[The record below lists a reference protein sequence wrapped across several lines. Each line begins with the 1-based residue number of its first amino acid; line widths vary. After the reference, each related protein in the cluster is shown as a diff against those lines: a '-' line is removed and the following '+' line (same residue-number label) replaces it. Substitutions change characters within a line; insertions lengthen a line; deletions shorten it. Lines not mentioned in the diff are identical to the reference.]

1 MVMKQDPKQARG
13 NGWQAHL
20 RWLKPGLGLKR
31 WLLLLVLGVG
41 LLSVGGAFALRSF
54 YPLPSYFYYLTLQ
67 FLPAP
72 LRAVFLMLMG
82 GGLIGL
88 SLAGL
93 NRTLLAP
100 FVGGEHS
107 RVPEKLFDYRR
118 RGRGPRIVVLG
129 GGHGQASILRGL
141 KAYTSNLTA
150 IVTVADDGGSS
161 GRLRRDLGILPPGD
175 FRNCIAALSNDE
187 SLVTRLFQY
196 RFTQGAGLNGHSFG
210 NLFISAM
217 ATVTGSFESGLKE
230 SSQVLAIQGQ
240 VIPCTLQA
248 VALVA
253 DVQEAD
259 GTSSRVWGESKI
271 PQIGRRIMRVG
282 LEPSHPP
289 AYPEAL
295 RAILN
300 ADMIV
305 IGPGSLYTS
314 ILPNLLVPDIV
325 QAIRTV
331 NVPKVYIC
339 NVATQV
345 GETDNYTVED
355 HIRALEVHLG
365 PDFFSAIV
373 INTHFPSPVSPA
385 PVFLAPGGAVSLPEN
400 VAWVPPTLKERPGLR
415 VLRGNFVHPDY
426 PWRHDSAKL
435 AEVVQ
440 SLLR

>member
-1 MVMKQDPKQARG
+1 MVMEQDLKQAKA

-31 WLLLLVLGVG
+31 WLLLLALGVG

-72 LRAVFLMLMG
+72 LRAIALMLVG
-82 GGLIGL
+82 VGLIGL

-100 FVGGEHS
+100 FVGHEHS
-107 RVPEKLFDYRR
+107 DVPEKLFDYRR
-118 RGRGPRIVVLG
+118 RGRGPRVVVLG
-129 GGHGQASILRGL
+129 GGHGQSSILRGL
-141 KAYTSNLTA
+141 KSYTSNLTA

-217 ATVTGSFESGLKE
+217 ATVTGSFEAGLKE
-230 SSQVLAIQGQ
+230 SSQVLAVQGH

-248 VALVA
+248 VTLVA
-253 DVQEAD
+253 DVREAD
-259 GTSSRVWGESKI
+259 GTSTRVWGESQI
-271 PQIGRRIMRVG
+271 PKASRCIMRVG
-282 LEPSHPP
+282 LEPDHPP
-289 AYPEAL
+289 AYPGAL

-305 IGPGSLYTS
+305 VGPGSLYTS
-314 ILPNLLVPDIV
+314 ILPNLLVPEIV

-345 GETDNYTVED
+345 GETDDYTVED
-355 HIRALEVHLG
+355 HLKALEVHLG
-365 PDFFSAIV
+365 PGFFSAIV
-373 INTHFPSPVSPA
+373 INTYFPPTV
-385 PVFLAPGGAVSLPEN
+385 LPEN
-400 VAWVPPTLKERPGLR
+400 VDWVPPTLKERPGLR
-415 VLRGNFVHPDY
+415 VLRGNLVHPAY

-440 SLLR
+440 TLLR